1 MAWASA
7 NTGDEVEG
15 DDQCPA
21 LRWTSKLLTTALCI
35 PNTPR
40 AKQWVRDNLSPNHT
54 KYDDAS
60 VIEHRYIGD
69 IIDGIQADD
78 LDIAMSKRRLPS

>member
-1 MAWASA
+1 MPRAKMDFQVV
-7 NTGDEVEG
+7 NHGT
-15 DDQCPA
+15 
-21 LRWTSKLLTTALCI
+21 LYLLI

-40 AKQWVRDNLSPNHT
+40 AKQWVRDNLPQDQM

-69 IIDGIQADD
+69 IIDGIEADD
-78 LDIAMSKRRLPS
+78 LDIAMSTARLPS

>member
-1 MAWASA
+1 MPRAK
-7 NTGDEVEG
+7 GDFQVINHG
-15 DDQCPA
+15 T
-21 LRWTSKLLTTALCI
+21 LYLLI

-40 AKQWVRDNLSPNHT
+40 AKQWVTDNLPQDNT

-60 VIEHRYIGD
+60 VIEHRYIAD

-78 LDIAMSKRRLPS
+78 LEITTTTARLPS

>member
-1 MAWASA
+1 MPRAKVDFQVVNHGS
-7 NTGDEVEG
+7 
-15 DDQCPA
+15 
-21 LRWTSKLLTTALCI
+21 LYLLI
-35 PNTPR
+35 PNTTR
-40 AKQWVRDNLSPNHT
+40 AKEWVRDNLPQDHM

-78 LDIAMSKRRLPS
+78 LDIAMSTARLSS

>member
-1 MAWASA
+1 MPRAKVDFQVV
-7 NTGDEVEG
+7 NHGT
-15 DDQCPA
+15 
-21 LRWTSKLLTTALCI
+21 LYLLI

-40 AKQWVRDNLSPNHT
+40 AKQWVTDNLPQDHM

-69 IIDGIQADD
+69 IIDGIQADE
-78 LDIAMSKRRLPS
+78 LDIAVSRVPLPS

>member
-1 MAWASA
+1 MPRAKVDFQII
-7 NTGDEVEG
+7 NHGT
-15 DDQCPA
+15 
-21 LRWTSKLLTTALCI
+21 LYLLI

-40 AKQWVRDNLSPNHT
+40 AKEWVRDNLPQDHM

-60 VIEHRYIGD
+60 VIERRYIGD